1 MTRKNAPRGL
11 CRSCVSGRSCT
22 FLNGQH
28 RRVVQCVEFVA
39 LTKAEV
45 ERPWVSEPVDDEDC
59 PAVLLNGRRGLCRS
73 CGRLQECAFPRAE
86 GGVWH
91 CEEYA

>member
-1 MTRKNAPRGL
+1 VIKKSVLRGL
-11 CRSCVSGRSCT
+11 CRNCVSGGNCT

-28 RRVVQCVEFVA
+28 RRVVQCAEFVA

-45 ERPWVSEPVDDEDC
+45 ERRWVNPVDDEESG
-59 PAVLLNGRRGLCRS
+59 AVSLNGRRGLCRS
-73 CGRLQECAFPRAE
+73 CGRWQECAFPHAE

-91 CEEYA
+91 CEEYS